1 MANPSQENGAI
12 TSHKSTT
19 VTNRSMGNPSSKQNA
34 GTNHATGHSKTTT
47 ATSPSRKNATKGK
60 AGTANKKDDK
70 IK

>member
-1 MANPSQENGAI
+1 
-12 TSHKSTT
+12 
-19 VTNRSMGNPSSKQNA
+19 MGNPSSKQNA